1 MFFICVTYALDIE
14 DSYFDNWIYQAI
26 DFGIIKIVTAINNY
40 GKFLEIKSLRPD
52 NYWNPKID
60 TAKSR
65 KDHCIGVKKGSTK
78 SKRCLRI
85 AKPVTKMS
93 RKTANQVKDFQHKL
107 SNLRLKT
114 LKLAIL

>member
-1 MFFICVTYALDIE
+1 L
-14 DSYFDNWIYQAI
+14 
-26 DFGIIKIVTAINNY
+26 
-40 GKFLEIKSLRPD
+40 
-52 NYWNPKID
+52 NPKID

-85 AKPVTKMS
+85 AKAVPKMS